1 MIKLIVK
8 NMSCGHCQ
16 LKINAELESNGYK
29 VINIDMGNNSVL
41 IDTDSSETRKLTRL
55 LDGINYLVDDQFP
68 IVDITEHT
76 IWDDQLDD
84 ESKYD
89 IFTNYLQN
97 MDIKIIGFNEED
109 FGIIILCTESQL
121 NKAIKYINE
130 M

>member
-1 MIKLIVK
+1 
-8 NMSCGHCQ
+8 MSCGHCQ
-16 LKINAELESNGYK
+16 LKINAELVSNGYN
-29 VINIDMGNNSVL
+29 VLNIDMDSNSVL
-41 IDTDSSETRKLTRL
+41 IDTDSSETRKLTKI
-55 LDGINYLVDDQFP
+55 LDGINYVIDNQFS
-68 IVDITEHT
+68 IADITEHT

-109 FGIIILCTESQL
+109 FGIIIMCTESQL
-121 NKAIKYINE
+121 KDAIQYINE

>member
-1 MIKLIVK
+1 
-8 NMSCGHCQ
+8 MSCGHCQ

-89 IFTNYLQN
+89 IFTNYLFN

-109 FGIIILCTESQL
+109 FGIIILCTESQFE
-121 NKAIKYINE
+121 NAVQYINE